1 MHRKAFSQR
10 VFIHLHLS
18 IEFHVPP
25 DESDETAWLTRS
37 WRKADD
43 DVTVTQGLRLPG
55 KFYPLQFV
63 SVPRAGVS

>member
-1 MHRKAFSQR
+1 MNRNAFSQW

-25 DESDETAWLTRS
+25 DESDETAWLTLCS
-37 WRKADD
+37 RKADD

-55 KFYPLQFV
+55 EFYPVQFV